1 MYYRS
6 KYYKSLITTW
16 EVAKKFEEA
25 TGQKIILHEIET
37 GGTDG
42 FLYDKNTGKYYDA
55 ELKQRQDYEIKN
67 RAEGNP
73 KYKVLTVPSSTVKT
87 ENELF
92 FIYDLSMEYVA
103 VFHSSAV
110 DLKNKYKRR
119 QLTEIGWRDI
129 WTADVDESRIKYFK
143 IWSLFSNYLKPFL
156 HNIYRSN

>member
-16 EVAKKFEEA
+16 EVAKKFEAA
-25 TGQKIILHEIET
+25 TGQKINLFEIET

-55 ELKQRQDYEIKN
+55 ELKQRQDYEIKS
-67 RAEGNP
+67 RAEGNT

-87 ENELF
+87 ENEIF
-92 FIYDLSMEYVA
+92 FIYDLSMECVA
-103 VFHSSAV
+103 VLHSSGV

-119 QLTEIGWRDI
+119 QLSELGWRDI
-129 WTADVDESRIKYFK
+129 WTADVDENKIKYFK
-143 IWSLFSNYLKPFL
+143 IWSLFLNYFEAFL
-156 HNIYRSN
+156 TYYI